1 MKFWLENMVLWYRE
15 GGTRELTFKNN
26 AVNVITGDS
35 LTGKTAI
42 LQVFDYCFFAS
53 HSKLPENTINENVA
67 WYGVRFHIND
77 KLYTIARTSL
87 AKGKA
92 TDGYYFSASGE
103 IPESPEAK
111 YDEATLKA
119 IIEPEFGIDRN
130 VTIPFGGKTLKLG
143 SKISLRYF
151 LLFNTISEDIITSS
165 TVFFDKQEQPR
176 YAEALPRVF
185 DLACGIERL
194 SNLLARDEQNRL
206 EGELRRLSR
215 QANRLSTGETDFQ
228 SNRVTLIRRAK
239 ELGLL
244 SPDTPDIEAADALQQ
259 IATKPPEIGST
270 ELTSSRQSEL
280 RSDLALRYRVVRN
293 LRLLRKEYDE
303 YRKMLGA
310 VEDSLRPVAFLRSNL
325 NELVQTSIFD
335 DLLKVME
342 VDLGRI
348 KKDVRTRVPID
359 TNIGDLI
366 AGYQAQIDKLR
377 DELDLLPADADALG
391 NEREKLLF
399 VGELRAKLEIYGIE
413 DGKGDLS
420 GINERIAELEKQLA
434 ETAVADN
441 LTEREMFLKLLE
453 EIILEYIKMAGPALG
468 NYRDYLPVFDYKSKT
483 LHLRKPRT
491 SFTENVGSSSNHMLL
506 HLFLFL
512 ALQESFKIQQS
523 PFVPPIL
530 FIDQPSRP
538 YWGDGEKKKEKLD
551 NSDEEKMRKA
561 FEIMDAFIGRM
572 ATLHKE
578 ECQLIVFEHVPPSTW
593 DGLQNVH
600 LVERFTDGNA
610 LIKLS
615 E

>member
-1 MKFWLENMVLWYRE
+1 MKFWLENIVLWYRD

-87 AKGKA
+87 TKGKA
-92 TDGYYFSASGE
+92 TDGYYFSPSGE
-103 IPESPEAK
+103 IPELPEAK

-215 QANRLSTGETDFQ
+215 QANRLSTGETDFK

-244 SPDTPDIEAADALQQ
+244 SPDTPDIESVAALQQ

-303 YRKMLGA
+303 YRKMLGS

-348 KKDVRTRVPID
+348 KKDVRTQVPID

-366 AGYQAQIDKLR
+366 AGYQGQIDKLR
-377 DELDLLPADADALG
+377 DELELLPADADALG

-399 VGELRAKLEIYGIE
+399 VGELRAKLEIYGME

-420 GINERIAELEKQLA
+420 GINERIAELEKQLEGA
-434 ETAVADN
+434 SVPDN
-441 LTEREMFLKLLE
+441 LTEREMLLKLLE
-453 EIILEYIKMAGPALG
+453 EIILEYMKMAGPALG

-491 SFTENVGSSSNHMLL
+491 SFTENVGSSSNHMFL

-538 YWGDGEKKKEKLD
+538 YWGDGKNRKAKLD

-561 FEIMDAFIGRM
+561 FEIMNAFIGRM
-572 ATLHKE
+572 ATLYKE

-610 LIKLS
+610 LINMGQ
-615 E
+615 